1 VRKRFSGKYSSRL
14 SFNILF
20 TYGLRRNLEATK
32 SFVKRKVCMDENLCV
47 ECQSRVK
54 DFEIFYLISFS
65 CLTWFAQI
73 IYKKESH
80 YFGKNIFSRA

>member
-1 VRKRFSGKYSSRL
+1 
-14 SFNILF
+14 
-20 TYGLRRNLEATK
+20 
-32 SFVKRKVCMDENLCV
+32 MDENLCV